1 MKDDNF
7 LREMNGRH
15 MWQPMGHPGAA
26 QHSPPRIIRSAEG
39 VHLTDI
45 DGHRVVDAV
54 GGLWCV
60 NLGYSNDAV
69 KQAIADQLWQLPY
82 YSGFAGTT
90 NPAAIEAAH
99 AVREFFAA
107 DGMERV
113 FFTSGGSDSVDTA
126 LRLARQYHRLRGE
139 PARTKFLSLKKGY
152 HGTHWGGASV
162 NGNNRFRINYEP
174 LLPGCFHLPAPY
186 PYRNPFDESDP
197 ERLAERIAA
206 AMVDEIEF
214 QDPST
219 IAAFIMEP
227 ILGAGGVIVPDASFM
242 GRMREICDRYGIL
255 LISDEVICG
264 FGRTG
269 DWTGA
274 RHWGVTPDMMTI
286 AKGITSGYFPV
297 GGVLVSGA
305 LAETFESADAQRRD
319 LDRRH
324 LFGASGGGGRDGRL
338 PVGDAAARHADQRRR
353 ARHAALR
360 GRPAAGGAARHH
372 RRCARRAR
380 ADDRDR
386 DRQRPRRKDADG
398 RRDHAAHPHRHLRGR
413 RDGPA
418 RRAQRADVA
427 AAGDLRGRDR
437 RDPVGARRR
446 VRGGL
451 TLSGADRA
459 GACGCPSRVA
469 RGKRVDKARAGPHV
483 AAAAS
488 SPRMRNT

>member
-15 MWQPMGHPGAA
+15 LWQPMGHPGAA
-26 QHSPPRIIRSAEG
+26 QDNPPRIIRSAEG
-39 VHLTDI
+39 VTLTDI
-45 DGHRVVDAV
+45 DGHSVVDAV

-69 KQAIADQLWQLPY
+69 KQAISDQLWELPY

-90 NPAAIEAAH
+90 NPPAIEAAS
-99 AVREFFAA
+99 AVRDLFAE

-126 LRLARQYHRLRGE
+126 LRLARQYHRLRGA

-186 PYRNPFDESDP
+186 TYRNPYGESDP
-197 ERLAERIAA
+197 ARLAERIVAA
-206 AMVDEIEF
+206 AVDEIEF

-242 GRMREICDRYGIL
+242 GRMREVCDRYGIL
-255 LISDEVICG
+255 LISDEVISG

-269 DWTGA
+269 DWSGA
-274 RHWGVTPDMMTI
+274 RHWGVKPDMMTI

-297 GGVLVSGA
+297 GGVLVSGEM
-305 LAETFESADAQRRD
+305 AETFENADDMGAIWSGVTYSA
-319 LDRRH
+319 H
-324 LFGASGGGGRDGRL
+324 
-338 PVGDAAARHADQRRR
+338 PVGAAATVACLSETLRLDTKTNAAARGTQLYEGVKRLAE
-353 ARHAALR
+353 RH
-360 GRPAAGGAARHH
+360 
-372 RRCARRAR
+372 
-380 ADDRDR
+380 DII
-386 DRQRPRRKDADG
+386 
-398 RRDHAAHPHRHLRGR
+398 
-413 RDGPA
+413 
-418 RRAQRADVA
+418 
-427 AAGDLRGRDR
+427 GD
-437 RDPVGARRR
+437 
-446 VRGGL
+446 VRGGHGL
-451 TLSGADRA
+451 MTGIELVSDRDAKTPMDAATMQRIHTAIYESGAMVRLGAHNILMSPPLVISEAQVDTIIAALDA
-459 GACGCPSRVA
+459 GF
-469 RGKRVDKARAGPHV
+469 
-483 AAAAS
+483 AAA
-488 SPRMRNT
+488 